1 MDRLGVFA
9 VDFAI
14 RLVLAE
20 DGPPYARRHW
30 YDVALIVLPM
40 LRPMRLLRLLAL
52 ARVLNR
58 SATSS
63 LVGNVSIY
71 VVGSAVI
78 AAGLGAVAVLDLEQ
92 HAEGANITTFDDAL
106 WWSAT
111 TVTTVG
117 YSDHFPVT
125 GQGRL
130 IAVALMVISIAAVG
144 AVTAS
149 VAAWLVRRVSAAEDQ
164 SQAASRRDIADLA
177 AQVAALRSEI
187 ERTRPPAT
195 PDKARRGA
203 AEEVDTEARPSDSSE
218 RPRRAKVG
226 VETPVPW
233 AGQVRS
239 CGPTGRS

>member
-1 MDRLGVFA
+1 MIGLAVAFLVAYAWPVLDPQMDPDLRSSLTVLSWAVWVVFA
-9 VDFAI
+9 VDFTI
-14 RLVLAE
+14 RLSLA
-20 DGPPYARRHW
+20 DDRWRYAGRHW
-30 YDVALIVLPM
+30 YDVALIVLPL

-63 LVGNVSIY
+63 LVGKVSIY
-71 VVGSAVI
+71 VIGTAVI
-78 AAGLGAVAVLDLEQ
+78 AAGLGAVAVLDVEQ

-117 YSDHFPVT
+117 YGDHFPVT

-130 IAVALMVISIAAVG
+130 IAVALMVIGIAMVG

-149 VAAWLVRRVSAAEDQ
+149 VAALLVGRVSAADEH
-164 SQAASRRDIADLA
+164 SQAASRQDLADLT

-187 ERTRPPAT
+187 AP
-195 PDKARRGA
+195 RG
-203 AEEVDTEARPSDSSE
+203 
-218 RPRRAKVG
+218 
-226 VETPVPW
+226 
-233 AGQVRS
+233 
-239 CGPTGRS
+239 